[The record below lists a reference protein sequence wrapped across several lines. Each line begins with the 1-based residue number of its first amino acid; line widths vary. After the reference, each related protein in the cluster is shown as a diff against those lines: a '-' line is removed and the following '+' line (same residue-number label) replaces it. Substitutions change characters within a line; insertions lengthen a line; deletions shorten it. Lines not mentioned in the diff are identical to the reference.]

1 MTKGIFIACF
11 LVALMAFS
19 GCLGIGQDSMEV
31 PKSFE
36 KYGFSMSAP
45 ANNEWLDWSK
55 VPMGQ
60 ALFQAMS
67 SDTGAEL
74 VFLLMKSEEDDS
86 DMSFIGVL
94 MADNESGYSNV
105 SEIPLNEVDASEI
118 SGIGLSG
125 QPEIKKIGGIDWIVL
140 SSEEIESGESVLSD
154 VAVTF
159 CNDKIVAVLL
169 INGRENPPENRSF
182 FWQIVESAECVPN

>member
-1 MTKGIFIACF
+1 
-11 LVALMAFS
+11 
-19 GCLGIGQDSMEV
+19 
-31 PKSFE
+31 
-36 KYGFSMSAP
+36 
-45 ANNEWLDWSK
+45 
-55 VPMGQ
+55 
-60 ALFQAMS
+60 MS

-94 MADNESGYSNV
+94 MADNESGYSNI

-125 QPEIKKIGGIDWIVL
+125 PPEIKKIGGIDWIVL
-140 SSEEIESGESVLSD
+140 SSEEIESGEPVLSD

-169 INGRENPPENRSF
+169 INGRENSPENRSF
-182 FWQIVESAECVPN
+182 FWQIVESAECARN